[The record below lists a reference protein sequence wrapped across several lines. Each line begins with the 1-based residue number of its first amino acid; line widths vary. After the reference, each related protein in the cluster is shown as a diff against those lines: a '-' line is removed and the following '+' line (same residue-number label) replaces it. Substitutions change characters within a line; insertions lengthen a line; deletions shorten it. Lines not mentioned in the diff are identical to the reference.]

1 MNATANAPP
10 LATAGTSIRQPDF
23 IARACWLLALVIL
36 AVPLIVRSAV
46 LISTPMTRVGDIV
59 DYIYDDGY
67 YYLGVAANLA
77 DSGQSTLDGMTAT
90 NGYQPGW
97 LLILTAL
104 AKAVGTEPHTLF
116 VACCALVYVIA
127 LLGALLALAWWKTP
141 SRTVALCTASGLAI
155 TMVEQPIIFL
165 QGLETILFAPLLLGL
180 TVLLERRETGR
191 HWHVK
196 VSALLACAFLV
207 RIDALVLYV
216 TTCLF
221 LPLFDAHAAGRKAL
235 GSLIGQM
242 TKLAIKLGTFVLPT
256 VAAYMVINLRLFGLP
271 VPVSGLAKAV
281 GGPLFSN
288 WGVILT
294 YFGHLKSIVL
304 LVAILLA
311 LEFLTRRLRRDPEPL
326 FYRSLAI
333 VSSAMLLHCL
343 YYASFSTWL
352 LWPWY
357 QYLVA
362 IDIALV
368 IARILYLSSLFEL
381 RRLEAVLGIAPV
393 LVIAALAVGKMLE
406 LTRNSLPASQLD
418 DTMTQE
424 QANIA
429 MLAGDFFPK
438 GRATLIAM
446 GDRSGGLAYWGRD
459 RVHLVQTEGLTM
471 GAAYYRARAA
481 NEGTQYLERLPL
493 QYLVVDREV
502 IPTTAGPDGQLQFVI
517 TDPIQGRVSTTPVPT
532 FCFPADAIRYKK
544 SYPSWKGTSERLAFE
559 FARRVPCS
567 DTTLAQVR
575 AIETGIGLRQYSL
588 PSEYA
593 PPDAP
598 ISKRSEDRD
607 RHYHGRG
614 PQEIAFAR
622 YIGGEIAR

>member
-1 MNATANAPP
+1 MNATANASA
-10 LATAGTSIRQPDF
+10 LASTGTSIRPDF
-23 IARACWLLALVIL
+23 IARASWLLALVIL
-36 AVPLIVRSAV
+36 AVPLVVRSAV

-104 AKAVGTEPHTLF
+104 AKAIGTEPHALF
-116 VACCALVYVIA
+116 VASCVLVYLIA
-127 LLGALLALAWWKTP
+127 LLSALLAILWWKSP
-141 SRTVALCTASGLAI
+141 ARTVALCMASGLAI

-165 QGLETILFAPLLLGL
+165 QGLEPILFVPVALGL
-180 TVLLERRETGR
+180 TVLLERREAGR
-191 HWHVK
+191 HWHLK

-216 TTCLF
+216 TTCLC
-221 LPLFDAHAAGRKAL
+221 LPLFNAHTSGARGL

-242 TKLAIKLGTFVLPT
+242 TRLAIRLGIFVVPT
-256 VAAYMVINLRLFGLP
+256 VAAYMIINLRLFGLP

-304 LVAILLA
+304 LVAMLLA

-326 FYRSLAI
+326 FYRSLAV
-333 VSSAMLLHCL
+333 VSIAMLLHCL
-343 YYASFSTWL
+343 YYAAFSTWL

-362 IDIALV
+362 VNIALV
-368 IARILYLSSLFEL
+368 IARIVYLSCLFEL
-381 RRLEAVLGIAPV
+381 RKLEGVVGIAAML
-393 LVIAALAVGKMLE
+393 LVAALAAGKMLE
-406 LTRNSLPASQLD
+406 LTRNSLPVSQAGNS
-418 DTMTQE
+418 MTQE

-429 MLAGDFFPK
+429 MLAGDFFPR
-438 GRATLIAM
+438 GQATVIAM

-459 RVHLVQTEGLTM
+459 RIRLVQTEGLTM
-471 GAAYYRARAA
+471 GVAYYRARAA
-481 NEGTQYLERLPL
+481 NEGTRYLEGLPIR
-493 QYLVVDREV
+493 YLVVDREV
-502 IPTTAGPDGQLQFVI
+502 IPTTTGPDGQLEFVI
-517 TDPIQGRVSTTPVPT
+517 ADPIQGRVSTTPVPT
-532 FCFPADAIRYKK
+532 FCFPADGVRYKT

-567 DTTLAQVR
+567 DVTLARLR

-607 RHYHGRG
+607 RHYHGGG
-614 PQEIAFAR
+614 PQEVGFAR
-622 YIGGEIAR
+622 YVGGEIAQ